1 MKRHLFLLFGL
12 FSLGGWAQSLPSTEN
27 YIYTKICLSADCV
40 KKSETVQYYDGLG
53 RPKQIVG
60 IKATPKGRDLVT
72 PIEYDAF
79 GRQAKDYLPIPQS
92 GTLGGNIY
100 ANPQSNASATYGSEK
115 IYAEKIFENS
125 PLDRVLAQVQVGNDW
140 SNRPINFGYDAN
152 TTADAVKKYT
162 TSTTWADGATVS
174 ILTLS
179 GVYDN
184 AQLYKN
190 TVTDEDGNTT
200 IEFKNGE
207 GQTLLVRKTD
217 GTQNIDT
224 YYVYNEYNQ
233 LAFVIPPLAAA
244 KPSLGTSDLDALCYQ
259 YRYDGKNRLVEKKL
273 PGKGWEWMVYDQQD
287 RLVLS
292 QDALQRGKEWFFTK
306 YDALGRVA
314 YTGLFSNTASRVSMQ
329 TALSNMNVNRANNER
344 RTDAPFTLNGATVYY
359 TREAFPKSSFKL
371 LSVNYYD
378 TYPADAPAVPTNIM
392 GQETLKPT
400 ITNNRSTKGLPT
412 AVYLKNLEDDAWT
425 KTYTYYDTKA
435 RPIATHSI
443 NHLGGYTKT
452 ESLLDFSGVA
462 LSQNTTHK
470 RDAGSS
476 EVKVAERL
484 TYDHQNRLLQRYHK
498 VDSGAEEL
506 LANHTYDELSRVA
519 VKKVG
524 GSIGAPLQQLDYS
537 YNIRGWLTKLN
548 RPEDLGTDLFGFE
561 LRYQNPVASDA
572 KQQPRYNGNIAQMD
586 WVSRQDGQLRRYTYQ
601 YDPLNRLRN
610 AYYSKPNATV
620 PITNAYNEY
629 LAYDANGNITTL
641 HRFGGSDQNMAVKID
656 ELTYTYNGNQL
667 INVVDA
673 TQNISGYPLGGNTIT
688 YDANGNMTSLLDKK
702 ISRIGYNTLNLPN
715 QVQSAAGNLSYIYR
729 ADGAKLKKEFN
740 TNVIDYLDGFQYEA
754 SRLQFFPTAEGYY
767 DYLHKRYV
775 YHYTD
780 HLGNV
785 RLSYYKGSNNL
796 VIDKE
801 SNYYPF
807 GLEHTGYN
815 GLLGNQSYNYKYNG
829 KELQIEIGMYD
840 YGARFYIP
848 DLGRWGVVDP
858 LAEKYPSWSPY
869 AYCYNNPIK
878 FIDPTG
884 MEGISTDVRRN
895 KDGSYTVMNAHN
907 DRDTNVY
914 VVDDKGKRTG
924 EIVAQTVNPTDFLYT
939 NEETGG
945 FDGPARGVTFRLD
958 KLPSGDNLIDRL
970 GKQFRDKWDFGTPI
984 IGLARLAKLSANGNE
999 LDIKADKKLAPQGE
1013 YSVFSYNGGNYAI
1026 TEGGTPTITTA
1037 RAIGN
1042 ILFGQNMRSIYES
1055 NKNPGGMTANDFYN
1069 FAMPIVGGY
1078 NQFQNNRW
1086 KYLSGN
1092 ARNLTG
1098 APFYGEHKYSGTYIY
1113 GGYFGNYK

>member
-1 MKRHLFLLFGL
+1 MKKHLFLLFWL
-12 FSLGGWAQSLPSTEN
+12 FSLGSWAQSLPSTEN

-60 IKATPKGRDLVT
+60 VKATPKGRDIVT

-92 GTLGGNIY
+92 GTLGGGIY

-140 SNRPINFGYDAN
+140 SNKPINFGYDAN

-162 TSTTWADGATVS
+162 TSTTWANGATVS
-174 ILTLS
+174 ALTLS
-179 GVYDN
+179 GVYGN

-244 KPSLGTSDLDALCYQ
+244 KPSLSTSDLDALCYQ

-306 YDALGRVA
+306 YDALGRVV

-378 TYPADAPAVPTNIM
+378 TYPADAPAMPTDIM

-462 LSQNTTHK
+462 LSQNTIHK

-484 TYDHQNRLLQRYHK
+484 TYDHQNRLLQHYHK
-498 VDSGAEEL
+498 VDSGVEEL
-506 LANHTYDELSRVA
+506 LANHTYDELGRVA

-548 RPEDLGTDLFGFE
+548 RPEDLGMDLFGFE

-620 PITNAYNEY
+620 PITNAYDEY

-667 INVVDA
+667 TKVVDA
-673 TQNISGYPLGGNTIT
+673 TRNISGYPLGGNAIT

-715 QVQSAAGNLSYIYR
+715 QVQSEAGNLSYIYR

-754 SRLQFFPTAEGYY
+754 SRLQFFPTSEGYY

-785 RLSYYKGSNNL
+785 RLSYYRSSNGNL
-796 VIDKE
+796 TIDKE

-829 KELQIEIGMYD
+829 KELQTEIGMYD
-840 YGARFYIP
+840 YGARFYMP

-858 LAEKYPSWSPY
+858 LAETSRRWSPY
-869 AYCYNNPIK
+869 TYAYNNPIM
-878 FIDPTG
+878 FLDPDG
-884 MEGISTDVRRN
+884 RQNTDWYQKQ
-895 KDGSYTVMNAHN
+895 KDGTYKNIKKSDNIVILDEKGEKVPENKGFGFNEDYLLAVNEISKQGVVSKGDMGEAASLIGMYASEKGIESFATGALLGEGLLTVLKDPKAVWKAITSIKSLFSVEKGFTVASSKFDYFFGRVITGSEHNITRSAQNLKDLTTLGVKTEAQLTKIFGNALEN
-907 DRDTNVY
+907 GLIVSTKTTQYGTTVTKSINIGNKGALNVSFFY
-914 VVDDKGKRTG
+914 K
-924 EIVAQTVNPTDFLYT
+924 
-939 NEETGG
+939 
-945 FDGPARGVTFRLD
+945 
-958 KLPSGDNLIDRL
+958 
-970 GKQFRDKWDFGTPI
+970 
-984 IGLARLAKLSANGNE
+984 
-999 LDIKADKKLAPQGE
+999 
-1013 YSVFSYNGGNYAI
+1013 GGNMSA
-1026 TEGGTPTITTA
+1026 TPSVSTIIPKIA
-1037 RAIGN
+1037 R
-1042 ILFGQNMRSIYES
+1042 
-1055 NKNPGGMTANDFYN
+1055 
-1069 FAMPIVGGY
+1069 
-1078 NQFQNNRW
+1078 
-1086 KYLSGN
+1086 
-1092 ARNLTG
+1092 
-1098 APFYGEHKYSGTYIY
+1098 
-1113 GGYFGNYK
+1113 